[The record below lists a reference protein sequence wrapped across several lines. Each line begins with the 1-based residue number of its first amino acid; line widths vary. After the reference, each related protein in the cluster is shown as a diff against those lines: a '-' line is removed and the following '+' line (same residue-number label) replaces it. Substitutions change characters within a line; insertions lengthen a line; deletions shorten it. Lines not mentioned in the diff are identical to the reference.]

1 MKIVVIGGSGRIGSQ
16 VVSKLSQL
24 GHEAIAAS
32 PSSGVDTLTGE
43 GLDQVLQG
51 ADITVDVANSPSF
64 EDNAVMNFFKTSTGN
79 VLKAALKAGVK
90 KHVALSIVG
99 VERMPDNGYFRAK
112 VAQETL
118 IRNSGIPFTIVHA
131 TQFMEFIGGIADAS
145 MINGECHLSTF
156 PFQPIAAADV
166 ASLLT
171 DIVLEPAK
179 NGVVEIGGP
188 EKVAMSELIGK
199 YLQLVG
205 DKRPIVAGPDEI
217 YWGEKI
223 DNNTLVTSEG
233 ARLGTIDFKTW
244 FSQQPVKA

>member
-16 VVSKLSQL
+16 VVSKLTQL
-24 GHEAIAAS
+24 GHEVIAAS
-32 PSSGVDTLTGE
+32 PSSGVNTLTGE

-79 VLKAALKAGVK
+79 VLSAAQKAGVK

-131 TQFMEFIGGIADAS
+131 TQFFEFLGGIADAS
-145 MINGECHLSTF
+145 MIDGACHLSTY
-156 PFQPIAAADV
+156 PFQPMAAADV
-166 ASLLT
+166 ASLLS

-205 DKRPIVAGPDEI
+205 DKRAIVANPDEM

-233 ARLGTIDFKTW
+233 ARIGSTDFKTW
-244 FSQQPVKA
+244 FSQQAVKA